1 MPPRHRAERRNE
13 TQTQAPE
20 AAAGT
25 CAVAGS
31 HPHPPGEQGR
41 RGPPGEQGRQGCTDA
56 MPLPWWSRFR
66 RPRSPSRDFSKLR
79 GVLRKTPPKSSSAR
93 GLCAVPPLSRSG
105 TVSNFGFQGRE
116 GLGRDKQEH
125 SVPTETAGHL
135 LGHLLNRCDLPRL
148 AGQAPPPP
156 GTGTCGAVPAA
167 RTGSAALTP
176 GAPRAPRSLRT
187 PTPPLTPGAGCQRKG
202 RPPGPAQKLAKEQH
216 SGMLWNAD
224 LCDSP
229 ACPGGELAR
238 AGGALRPVLEP
249 PRAGNAWGLSA
260 LRGPS
265 RAVSAAE
272 KATPGRR
279 DGRHLGGPGARAV
292 PTGRAPGAQGP
303 SLEPR
308 GAARAPSPHQ
318 ATALPAVGATSP
330 HGQTLPPARLQVQ
343 EPGREAAATNLSANR
358 NAEETDMAPTATA
371 RLGKAGRRGTAAR
384 LATSLASRGHG
395 PRAATGSV
403 PAAAAHRPG
412 AADGGDRRGG
422 ADRALSPPESQGG
435 AGGRLGGKAGG
446 AGSWTQHRSAPRRRP
461 AATRSHTPHRTGQR
475 VPKPTDSSMWEARRS
490 HIWNCLD
497 ASMRNTHC
505 VHSVTETAGMGVS
518 HRHRHLQPCPNTCL
532 GTFSRGGRASGP

>member
-1 MPPRHRAERRNE
+1 MPP
-13 TQTQAPE
+13 
-20 AAAGT
+20 
-25 CAVAGS
+25 
-31 HPHPPGEQGR
+31 
-41 RGPPGEQGRQGCTDA
+41 
-56 MPLPWWSRFR
+56 PWWSRFR

-135 LGHLLNRCDLPRL
+135 LGHLLNRCDLPQL

-176 GAPRAPRSLRT
+176 GAPRAPRSLR
-187 PTPPLTPGAGCQRKG
+187 TPGAGCQRKG

-265 RAVSAAE
+265 ERCLRRRRRPLGAE
-272 KATPGRR
+272 TAGTS
-279 DGRHLGGPGARAV
+279 GGPGRVPSAPAVLPARRGPRWSHAGPHALPPTRPQPCPPWGLHPRTVRPCPRHVSKYKSQEGRLRPQTCPRTGTQRRRTWRLPRPRGWARPAAEAPPRPLPHPWPAGATV
-292 PTGRAPGAQGP
+292 PGQPRAPCRP
-303 SLEPR
+303 LLHTVRE
-308 GAARAPSPHQ
+308 
-318 ATALPAVGATSP
+318 LP
-330 HGQTLPPARLQVQ
+330 
-343 EPGREAAATNLSANR
+343 
-358 NAEETDMAPTATA
+358 
-371 RLGKAGRRGTAAR
+371 
-384 LATSLASRGHG
+384 
-395 PRAATGSV
+395 
-403 PAAAAHRPG
+403 
-412 AADGGDRRGG
+412 DGGDRRGG

-446 AGSWTQHRSAPRRRP
+446 AGSWTQHRSAPRRCP
-461 AATRSHTPHRTGQR
+461 AATRSHTPRQDRPTSPKTHRLLCVGSEAKSHLELPRCLHEKHSLRALCDGDGGYGGESQAPPPTAL
-475 VPKPTDSSMWEARRS
+475 PKYLPG
-490 HIWNCLD
+490 N
-497 ASMRNTHC
+497 
-505 VHSVTETAGMGVS
+505 
-518 HRHRHLQPCPNTCL
+518 LQP
-532 GTFSRGGRASGP
+532 GRPSLPSLTSDTVKDFQRTRSN

>member
-1 MPPRHRAERRNE
+1 MPP
-13 TQTQAPE
+13 
-20 AAAGT
+20 
-25 CAVAGS
+25 
-31 HPHPPGEQGR
+31 
-41 RGPPGEQGRQGCTDA
+41 
-56 MPLPWWSRFR
+56 PWWSRFR

-187 PTPPLTPGAGCQRKG
+187 PTPPLTPRAGCQRKG

-265 RAVSAAE
+265 RAASAAE

-308 GAARAPSPHQ
+308 GAARAPP
-318 ATALPAVGATSP
+318 
-330 HGQTLPPARLQVQ
+330 
-343 EPGREAAATNLSANR
+343 
-358 NAEETDMAPTATA
+358 
-371 RLGKAGRRGTAAR
+371 
-384 LATSLASRGHG
+384 
-395 PRAATGSV
+395 
-403 PAAAAHRPG
+403 RPG
-412 AADGGDRRGG
+412 HSPARRGG
-422 ADRALSPPESQGG
+422 YIPARSDPAPGTSPSTRARKGGCGHKPVREQERRGDGHGAYCDRAAGQGRPQRHRRAPCHIPGQPGPRSQGSHGLRAGRCCTPSGSCRTEETGG
-435 AGGRLGGKAGG
+435 AG
-446 AGSWTQHRSAPRRRP
+446 
-461 AATRSHTPHRTGQR
+461 RTG
-475 VPKPTDSSMWEARRS
+475 
-490 HIWNCLD
+490 L
-497 ASMRNTHC
+497 
-505 VHSVTETAGMGVS
+505 
-518 HRHRHLQPCPNTCL
+518 
-532 GTFSRGGRASGP
+532 

>member
-1 MPPRHRAERRNE
+1 MPP
-13 TQTQAPE
+13 
-20 AAAGT
+20 
-25 CAVAGS
+25 
-31 HPHPPGEQGR
+31 
-41 RGPPGEQGRQGCTDA
+41 
-56 MPLPWWSRFR
+56 PWWSRFR

-156 GTGTCGAVPAA
+156 GMGTCGAACAEGSAVPAA

-265 RAVSAAE
+265 RAASAAE

-308 GAARAPSPHQ
+308 GAAGAPSPHQ

-371 RLGKAGRRGTAAR
+371 RLGKAGRRGTAAP

-412 AADGGDRRGG
+412 AAG
-422 ADRALSPPESQGG
+422 
-435 AGGRLGGKAGG
+435 
-446 AGSWTQHRSAPRRRP
+446 RRRP
-461 AATRSHTPHRTGQR
+461 AGRGGQGSESSRVTG
-475 VPKPTDSSMWEARRS
+475 
-490 HIWNCLD
+490 
-497 ASMRNTHC
+497 
-505 VHSVTETAGMGVS
+505 
-518 HRHRHLQPCPNTCL
+518 
-532 GTFSRGGRASGP
+532 RGGRASGRQSGRGWFLDAAPLCSTSAPRSNPQPHTTTGQANESQNPQTPLCGKRGEVTSGTA